1 MKRNYLA
8 ESGLGFQYGD
18 TPLKA
23 ITGLLDIQRREFKG
37 RSVTVNVYD
46 TTDVPLGARIYT
58 DTGTSQKSWTL
69 TGRTNG
75 PETGTLLP
83 MFSLLDEDTADY
95 WFTGEPEHVI
105 VNEAYFNRVQQK
117 LKP

>member
-23 ITGLLDIQRREFKG
+23 ITGLLEIHRRDFKG
-37 RSVTVNVYD
+37 RSGTINVYD
-46 TTDVPLGARIYT
+46 TTDVPLGARVYT
-58 DTGTSQKSWTL
+58 ESSTGQKVWSL

-75 PETGTLLP
+75 PETGVILPLL
-83 MFSLLDEDTADY
+83 SLLDQETADY
-95 WFTGEPEHVI
+95 WFTGEPEHVV

-117 LKP
+117 LKA